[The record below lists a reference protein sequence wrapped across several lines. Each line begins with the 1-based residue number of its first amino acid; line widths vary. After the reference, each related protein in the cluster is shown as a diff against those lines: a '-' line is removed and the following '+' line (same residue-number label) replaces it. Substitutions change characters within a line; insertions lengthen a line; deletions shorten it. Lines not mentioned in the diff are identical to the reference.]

1 MAKVVN
7 ITDKLSFNE
16 NPWLEIQGKEYEVNA
31 DAKTVLEIM
40 GSFSG
45 KGEIEAALFSYER
58 LFSEQDR
65 EELNKL
71 SFRNLMVVIEEAM
84 QLAIGGEEDAAREG

>member
-1 MAKVVN
+1 MAKVTN

-16 NPWLEIQGKEYEVNA
+16 NPRLEIQGKEYEVNT

-40 GSFSG
+40 GAFGG

-71 SFRNLMVVIEEAM
+71 SFRNLLVVIEEAM
-84 QLAIGGEEDAAREG
+84 QLAMGGEENAAREG